1 MKNILLILL
10 CFVSFNGI
18 TQVESCAFSDGNY
31 HYFVWLI
38 DSVPQDFDKQDF
50 INYLEANSNISNSD
64 INFLQQNLVEVYR
77 SLPYLESDP
86 ANKIL
91 RIVAIDPTLNT
102 FLTPLSESIHQ
113 TSQYCDCL
121 NSDGYFHF
129 YVRLIIDEW
138 PPLDFDKTD
147 FINHIQINSNPSNSD
162 LVFLESSINEV
173 YVASPS
179 SQTDNRK
186 TLIVTSDYDLMMP
199 YLYNFFESLNLV
211 ELICGEPLLSTNVY
225 QDLTDLILIYP
236 IPVVETS
243 IISLRDQLNSIELV
257 VYDVTGKTLINK
269 SYKDEKVI
277 KMSDFNLISGL
288 YFLKFSNENESII
301 KKIIV
306 K

>member
-1 MKNILLILL
+1 M
-10 CFVSFNGI
+10 
-18 TQVESCAFSDGNY
+18 
-31 HYFVWLI
+31 
-38 DSVPQDFDKQDF
+38 
-50 INYLEANSNISNSD
+50 
-64 INFLQQNLVEVYR
+64 
-77 SLPYLESDP
+77 
-86 ANKIL
+86 
-91 RIVAIDPTLNT
+91 
-102 FLTPLSESIHQ
+102 
-113 TSQYCDCL
+113 
-121 NSDGYFHF
+121 
-129 YVRLIIDEW
+129 
-138 PPLDFDKTD
+138 DFDKTD

-211 ELICGEPLLSTNVY
+211 ELICGEPVLSTNVY